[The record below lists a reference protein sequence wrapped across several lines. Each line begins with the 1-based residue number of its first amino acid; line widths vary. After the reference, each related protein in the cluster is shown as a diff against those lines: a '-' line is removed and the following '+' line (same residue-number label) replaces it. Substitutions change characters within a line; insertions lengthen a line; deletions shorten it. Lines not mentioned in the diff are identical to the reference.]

1 MKVLFDAHRDGIFV
15 QGVDGRTPADFARLG
30 NQAGVV
36 NFLEMQLDFRRQP
49 QDDQEPDI
57 NGQLPIHRVLQLPS
71 ENVSLGTIKLMVE
84 AHHASLTA
92 ADNRGCTALHLACRF
107 GDLNIVKYLVG
118 LSRGSPTVA
127 LDTAD
132 HDGNLPVH
140 IACLRGKLDVVN
152 YILEVSPHGVTV
164 PNTEGKLPIMVLL
177 YDADCARDQNYVDTV
192 DSLVRANPKESLANL
207 SQGLFTNIKESILV
221 GSFCR
226 ESCV

>member
-1 MKVLFDAHRDGIFV
+1 MKLLFDAHPDGIFV
-15 QGVDGRTPADFARLG
+15 QGVDGRTPANFARLG

-71 ENVSLGTIKLMVE
+71 ENVSLGTIKLMVG
-84 AHHASLTA
+84 AHSASLTA

-118 LSRGSPTVA
+118 LIGGSPTVA

-192 DSLVRANPKESLANL
+192 DSLLQANPKES
-207 SQGLFTNIKESILV
+207 V
-221 GSFCR
+221 GSFC
-226 ESCV
+226 